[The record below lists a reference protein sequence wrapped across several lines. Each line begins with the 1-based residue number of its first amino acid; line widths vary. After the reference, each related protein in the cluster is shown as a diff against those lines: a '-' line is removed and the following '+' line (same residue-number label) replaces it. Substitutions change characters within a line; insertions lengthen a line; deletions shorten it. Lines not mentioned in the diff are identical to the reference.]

1 MTRYLEIKPGSIS
14 EVAKKLR
21 EDYEAYFKK
30 ELEKEG
36 KPITSMTDAEKKA
49 FFNRV
54 DKGWNAK
61 NEQDDIQKAPN
72 RHSVMKGKLLLEP
85 KKDDMKDQP
94 KMQQEATS
102 SIISQD
108 LEKSVEDEAVDK
120 NHMLVVNPKNK
131 KPGVDGVKKIHKS
144 EWPKHQ
150 KQGYIQAEAV
160 KDHKEPDADNMGGPS
175 DHDADNKKK
184 SSKEEELTAAQKKLP
199 PALQKAIDKKEKNEE
214 VKLQENKD
222 VFHKGKK
229 VGYVVKEGGKFTAYY
244 DYDDPKD
251 PQPGETNESK
261 EGFNTEQEAIQ
272 YIKSIQEEVELQE
285 ATPLQT
291 SITMMKTLAAKAGI
305 KPATSNNGYQAI
317 YDYKNGE
324 GSFKGQGKKSYEQVK
339 NWIYKNGYIVQT
351 DYLKQIMGE
360 EVELDEAGMKEID
373 TEKQEIERLR
383 TRLTQLRDAEKASAG
398 GDTTNL
404 EKQINQTRLSL
415 LDLQK
420 RSLERK
426 EKQEDVDADKMNK
439 KQKDVKG
446 EKEPIKKIEE
456 AAKKVDV
463 KKDKKGSKD
472 VNVQIEVESKKPNY
486 KNYKKSLKK
495 EEETPK
501 NMKKTLTGQPVT
513 KIDVEPKLAGH
524 N

>member
-1 MTRYLEIKPGSIS
+1 MSRYLEIKPGSIS
-14 EVAKKLR
+14 EVAKKLK

-214 VKLQENKD
+214 V
-222 VFHKGKK
+222 
-229 VGYVVKEGGKFTAYY
+229 
-244 DYDDPKD
+244 
-251 PQPGETNESK
+251 
-261 EGFNTEQEAIQ
+261 
-272 YIKSIQEEVELQE
+272 
-285 ATPLQT
+285 
-291 SITMMKTLAAKAGI
+291 
-305 KPATSNNGYQAI
+305 
-317 YDYKNGE
+317 
-324 GSFKGQGKKSYEQVK
+324 
-339 NWIYKNGYIVQT
+339 
-351 DYLKQIMGE
+351 
-360 EVELDEAGMKEID
+360 ELDEAGMKEID

-426 EKQEDVDADKMNK
+426 EKQEDVQSDKQNTS
-439 KQKDVKG
+439 QKEKEG
-446 EKEPIKKIEE
+446 EKEIINKLKEG
-456 AAKKVDV
+456 KM
-463 KKDKKGSKD
+463 
-472 VNVQIEVESKKPNY
+472 NY
-486 KNYKKSLKK
+486 KSYKKSIKK
-495 EEETPK
+495 EEDEPK
-501 NMKKTLTGQPVT
+501 KVSKGKTMTNKPLTQ
-513 KIDVEPKLAGH
+513 IDVEPKISH